1 MPTKVFS
8 KPKGLPAPS
17 TRTEVFR
24 SDPVAINVNV
34 TVPGGNTVAN
44 TAAETNFSSNYS
56 IIANSLKVG
65 NVIKVRGRGVY
76 GTDAVTAGTL
86 NLKIKVGSTVL
97 LATGTI
103 TNTTS
108 ITNKGF
114 SFEATLVVTAI
125 GGSGA
130 LECQGLAVLS
140 TTLGAALVAHMT
152 NTGTVTVDTTIAQT
166 LQASAT
172 FSVADTDN
180 TITLRQF
187 IVEIL

>member
-1 MPTKVFS
+1 MPTKVLS
-8 KPKGLPAPS
+8 KSKGLPAPS
-17 TRTEVFR
+17 TGTKVFR

-44 TAAETNFSSNYS
+44 TASETNFSSNYS
-56 IIANSLKVG
+56 IVANSLKVG

-114 SFEATLVVTAI
+114 SFEADLVVTAI

-130 LECQGLAVLS
+130 FECQGLAVLS
-140 TTLGAALVAHMT
+140 TTLGVALIAHMT
-152 NTGTVTVDTTIAQT
+152 NTSTVTVDTTTAQT